1 MNHVQHPSSS
11 ERAYALLVR
20 AYPRSYQHQY
30 RSLMEQL
37 FADQRREA
45 HKQGRLSVF
54 ALWLRTLLDLITS
67 IPREHIDI
75 LRQRWNNPL
84 NYTNNPIPWSVVIFA
99 LLPGLFL
106 TLVQAGQLTLSG
118 PLFDKPGSL
127 YFLYTGAFLTLAAL
141 ATRILSGRFPAWGLL
156 PIGLFAGSLNG
167 VMTFHIYSGLRQLT
181 MHFNEAGNTQAVLLI
196 NNVWVYIVP
205 AVYLVLCLVI
215 LFIGRPSLQWQKT
228 SYWILGAYI
237 LLLLTQS
244 ILPTLV
250 KYMEGVYA
258 PPYLPQLIAQLLL
271 SNLDNIGS
279 AFLTILVGGLFAKRY
294 GSLSILVVGG
304 YFASTE
310 VFSMLLPYAT
320 TNNIAANLKEQVLVY
335 SVLWRLLFI
344 VVAPLLAMRG
354 RSTGW
359 RSSMIL
365 IPAGL
370 VLAFRLW
377 LTLQIYYLPYPTD
390 DFPITIILNSIS
402 IYYLHIMIILEAIYI
417 VAIPLTLLGLAFSLY
432 QPGGKPAIKQSQVE
446 KAVAAV

>member
-1 MNHVQHPSSS
+1 MNPAQRPSSS
-11 ERAYALLVR
+11 ERAYALFVR
-20 AYPRSYQHQY
+20 AYPRSYQRQY
-30 RSLMEQL
+30 SGLMEQL

-45 HKQGRLSVF
+45 QKQGRLSIF
-54 ALWLRTLLDLITS
+54 GLWLRTLLDLITS
-67 IPREHIDI
+67 IPREHIDA

-84 NYTNNPIPWSVVIFA
+84 NYTNNPLPWSVVIFA

-106 TLVQAGQLTLSG
+106 TLIQAGQLTLSG

-141 ATRILSGRFPAWGLL
+141 AARILSGRFPAWGLL
-156 PIGLFAGSLNG
+156 PVGLLAGSLNG
-167 VMTFHIYSGLRQLT
+167 VMTFHIDSGLRQIT
-181 MHFNEAGNTQAVLLI
+181 MYFNEAGNIQAVLLI
-196 NNVWVYIVP
+196 NEIWFYIIP
-205 AVYLVLCLVI
+205 GIYLILCLVI
-215 LFIGRPSLQWQKT
+215 LFAGRVRLQWRKA
-228 SYWILGAYI
+228 SYWMLGAYL

-244 ILPTLV
+244 FLPSLV
-250 KYMEGVYA
+250 TYIPEGIYD
-258 PPYLPQLIAQLLL
+258 PYLPQIIAQLLL
-271 SNLDNIGS
+271 SNLSNIGS
-279 AFLTILVGGLFAKRY
+279 AFLAILIGGLFAKHY
-294 GSLSILVVGG
+294 GSLAILVVGG

-320 TNNIAANLKEQVLVY
+320 TNVAAELEEQVMIY

-344 VVAPLLAMRG
+344 VIAPLLAMRG

-370 VLAFRLW
+370 VLTFRLW

-390 DFPITIILNSIS
+390 VLPIIVILNSIN
-402 IYYLHIMIILEAIYI
+402 IYYLHLMIILEAIYI

-432 QPGGKPAIKQSQVE
+432 QPRAKPTVKQSQVE
-446 KAVAAV
+446 KAVAVV